1 MLKDKGVT
9 VKVLSEKLNISRQ
22 ALSKHIQDKMLIEI
36 VPMHSERYRHSSL
49 ANIRFSDE
57 MKSDDYTFPLA

>member
-49 ANIRFSDE
+49 ANIRFSR
-57 MKSDDYTFPLA
+57 